1 MNRPEQ
7 EADKGTRAGSAGPS
21 IGFPAGSN
29 DPFGM
34 TEWLKD
40 MPKVPLHPLMQHPA
54 AAMAAATAI
63 GLSVTSH
70 IAGFMFGA
78 MQGMA
83 GTAQKTGAVAG
94 EKPAPGSA
102 EPVVTTVRAADA
114 APVAESAKPVKAEA
128 VKAAPAAAEP
138 VRSAPVKTAPVKAVP
153 VVAAAPTAE
162 KPKRQK
168 AAARVVQTQADDL
181 KRISGIGPK
190 LEQVLNAMGVRR
202 YADVALWSDKDVQ
215 RIDDQLGFGG
225 RIARDGWVEQ
235 AKALMKG

>member
-21 IGFPAGSN
+21 IGSPAGRN

-54 AAMAAATAI
+54 VAMAAATAI
-63 GLSVTSH
+63 GLGVTSH

-83 GTAQKTGAVAG
+83 GTAQKTGAAAE
-94 EKPAPGSA
+94 EKPAA
-102 EPVVTTVRAADA
+102 EPAELVASTAKAADT
-114 APVAESAKPVKAEA
+114 APVAETAKPVE
-128 VKAAPAAAEP
+128 AEP
-138 VRSAPVKTAPVKAVP
+138 IKPAPVKSTPAKSAPVKTAPVKAQP
-153 VVAAAPTAE
+153 VETAPATAE

-168 AAARVVQTQADDL
+168 ATARVVETQADDL

-190 LEQVLNAMGVRR
+190 LEQVLNGMGVRR
-202 YADVALWSDKDVQ
+202 YADVASWSDKDVK
-215 RIDDQLGFGG
+215 RFDEQLGFGG

-235 AKALMKG
+235 AKTLVKG

>member
-7 EADKGTRAGSAGPS
+7 EADKGTQAGSAGPS
-21 IGFPAGSN
+21 IGSPAGRN

-63 GLSVTSH
+63 GLGVTSH

-83 GTAQKTGAVAG
+83 GTAQKTGAVAD
-94 EKPAPGSA
+94 EKPAA
-102 EPVVTTVRAADA
+102 KPVELVASTAKAADT
-114 APVAESAKPVKAEA
+114 APVAETAKPVE
-128 VKAAPAAAEP
+128 AEP
-138 VRSAPVKTAPVKAVP
+138 VAAVPVKSTPARSAPAKTEPEKTVP
-153 VVAAAPTAE
+153 VVTAPATAE

-168 AAARVVQTQADDL
+168 AAARVVETQADDL

-190 LEQVLNAMGVRR
+190 LEQVLHGMGVRR

-215 RIDDQLGFGG
+215 RIDAQLGFSG